1 MRTNFLN
8 FVVEMRNIDDLF
20 EEENLSLGSG
30 LPSSLRDDLQ
40 LLVQDWVNLVFSFLV
55 ENRLDED
62 ILKAQELTFKIIR

>member
-20 EEENLSLGSG
+20 EEEHLSLGSG

-62 ILKAQELTFKIIR
+62 ILKA